1 MSALVELTALGART
15 NSRVVADAFE
25 KEHKDVLRS
34 IDGIVS
40 AKPELIGRNFAPNVI
55 KVKTGFGGG
64 REVRA
69 FEMDRDGFTLVA
81 MGFTG
86 EKALDWKLAFIEAF
100 NRMET
105 ALTDEAAQI
114 EGDAPKRISEI
125 DLMEVGPALA
135 VVREARQLFGRSA
148 ARRLWTRVGL
158 PDPMVTQSPDAA
170 AVDRLVDD
178 GKVAESVREW
188 LAVRTRAAPGTKIRS
203 MELYR
208 DYERWAQDTGQRIE
222 AISKWGRDLCRLGV
236 VSFKSGP
243 VWRTGIELID

>member
-15 NSRVVADAFE
+15 TSRIIAEAFDRP
-25 KEHKDVLRS
+25 HKDVLAS
-34 IDGIVS
+34 IDKIVES
-40 AKPELIGRNFAPNVI
+40 RPVLRGRNFSPTEETVKVGAAPRVM
-55 KVKTGFGGG
+55 
-64 REVRA
+64 RYY
-69 FEMDRDGFTLVA
+69 EMDRDGFTLVA

-100 NRMET
+100 NRMEA
-105 ALTDEAAQI
+105 ALTDEAVQI
-114 EGDAPKRISEI
+114 EGDAPKRVSEI

-158 PDPMVTQSPDAA
+158 PDPLVTQSADTAV
-170 AVDRLVDD
+170 VDRLVD
-178 GKVAESVREW
+178 GGTVAESVREW
-188 LAVRTRAAPGTKIRS
+188 LAVRTRAAPGAKIRS

-208 DYERWAQDTGQRIE
+208 DYERWAQDTGQRVE
-222 AISKWGRDLCRLGV
+222 AITKWGRDLCRLGV